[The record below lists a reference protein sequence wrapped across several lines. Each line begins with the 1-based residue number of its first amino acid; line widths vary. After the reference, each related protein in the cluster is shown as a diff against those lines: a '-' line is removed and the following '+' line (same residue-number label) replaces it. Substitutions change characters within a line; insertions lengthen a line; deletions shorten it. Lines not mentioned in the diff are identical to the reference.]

1 MAQYLIVA
9 LGSLPG
15 SADVRAAL
23 PPALKD
29 SFSCR
34 RLDRAKGE
42 LVLEIDAANAPS
54 ATLLQIWMTSYD
66 PEPEIS
72 VLPWHE

>member
-9 LGSLPG
+9 LGSLPS

-29 SFSCR
+29 RFSCR
-34 RLDRAKGE
+34 RLDRIKGE
-42 LVLEIDAANAPS
+42 LVLEIDASPAPS
-54 ATLLQIWMTSYD
+54 ANLLQLWLSAYD
-66 PEPEIS
+66 PEPEAL
-72 VLPWHE
+72 VLPWFE